1 MKPSA
6 PFSSLRY
13 LGANLRSGDVFAIVF
28 AAAILLLFAATKSTI
43 FNHGGFGPDWD
54 CTNPGGQGSV
64 CVKKPAR
71 PTDPSPA
78 NR

>member
-13 LGANLRSGDVFAIVF
+13 LGATLGRGDVVAIIFAV
-28 AAAILLLFAATKSTI
+28 AILLLFAATKSTI
-43 FNHGGFGPDWD
+43 FNTGGFGPDWH
-54 CTNPGGQGSV
+54 CMNPGGQGIV